1 MKSVVC
7 LVLFGV
13 LCSACI
19 RPAAYV
25 PDLEDVLEENPRLQ
39 RVLEHCRDDSLK
51 YEAAVFLM
59 KNHTRGHDE
68 RIFEYRDGGQIFW

>member
-1 MKSVVC
+1 MFFLSVHTGFWIGEKMFAFMKSVVC
-7 LVLFGV
+7 LVLFGA

-25 PDLEDVLEENPRLQ
+25 P
-39 RVLEHCRDDSLK
+39 DSLK